1 MDIVYRLLKTKS
13 KHLDCNLDDRPF
25 ELQSRTR
32 KFAVQVIRFLRT
44 LARNNETRVIG
55 TQLLRCSTSVG
66 ANYRATC
73 MARSRADFISKLGI
87 VCEEADESGYWLELL
102 VEAGHV
108 KAERVQGLI
117 KEANELTA
125 IFVASRKTAMQSPS
139 SRWSNRQ

>member
-1 MDIVYRLLKTKS
+1 M
-13 KHLDCNLDDRPF
+13 
-25 ELQSRTR
+25 
-32 KFAVQVIRFLRT
+32 
-44 LARNNETRVIG
+44 
-55 TQLLRCSTSVG
+55 G

-108 KAERVQGLI
+108 QATRIAPLI

-125 IFVASRKTAMQSPS
+125 IFVASRKTAMEVKSC
-139 SRWSNRQ
+139 RWSQ